1 MTQPR
6 RQVLGGGQ
14 SVDMVGD
21 MRLVPDTDVIRSGW
35 QSAGGASRLLLCA
48 VAEGALTPLVTVATI
63 LEHEDVLTRTEG
75 LAATGLAPEETAG
88 FLDAFVAHS
97 EHVIVWHRFRP
108 SIQDPSD
115 EIFVEALVNGR
126 GDAIVTFNRRD
137 YLDADQRL
145 ASQGRT
151 AVPVIS
157 PGEALRKLAWRP
169 TATTPFV
176 FPRR

>member
-1 MTQPR
+1 M
-6 RQVLGGGQ
+6 L
-14 SVDMVGD
+14 
-21 MRLVPDTDVIRSGW
+21 DTDVIRSGL
-35 QSAGGASRLLLCA
+35 QSSVGASRLLLYA
-48 VAEGALTPLVTVATI
+48 VAEGAFVPLVTVATV
-63 LEHEDVLTRTEG
+63 LEHEDVLMRPEC
-75 LAATGLAPEETAG
+75 LAVTGLTHQETAD
-88 FLDAFVAHS
+88 FLDEYIAHS
-97 EHVIVWHRFRP
+97 ERVIVWRRTRP

-115 EIFVEALVNGR
+115 EIFVEAVVNGR

-151 AVPVIS
+151 VIPVIS
-157 PGEALRKLAWRP
+157 PGEALRRLAWRP